1 MELLPLLPLS
11 SFLPPFPDLPNQSDC
26 CKHSEELQSVK
37 TEILSLQSALSA
49 STEEIKLLKHHIKEA
64 ESTFS
69 EEMNKRDARIHHL
82 ESELDWKSQE
92 VARLVKQ
99 LHQMKIEL
107 THISDASSV
116 VQHVV
121 LPTST
126 DHSYQLRQRKGSDVA
141 GTYRIS
147 RRVRR
152 ATASAVTHDS
162 DTFHDSREKQ
172 SMLTRRSL
180 PTPTLAPSPPTSP
193 RPPSTSPPHT
203 VIRRASGVAHKRA
216 RPVNTTHTVPQK
228 TSSTTTLDPVQKY
241 KQAPSVADFL
251 DRAQSVHVVTR
262 PSPPVLPPIATNS
275 VTEAAPTG
283 TGSGVSDYVRCP
295 PHPAR
300 HGCQRHVILARSQG
314 LSSAPS
320 DVRVLTGRLERNRG
334 REEEWEGGQGE
345 GEGGGRETAE
355 GTLLIK
361 EEAHHRKS
369 QAWQE
374 LHQSGSD

>member
-1 MELLPLLPLS
+1 ME
-11 SFLPPFPDLPNQSDC
+11 
-26 CKHSEELQSVK
+26 V
-37 TEILSLQSALSA
+37 LSLQSALSA
-49 STEEIKLLKHHIKEA
+49 STEEIKLLKQQIKEI

-69 EEMNKRDARIHHL
+69 EEINKRDARIYYL
-82 ESELDWKSQE
+82 ESELDRKSQE

-99 LHQMKIEL
+99 LHQMKVEL
-107 THISDASSV
+107 TRVSDVPSV
-116 VQHVV
+116 MQQAA
-121 LPTST
+121 LT

-141 GTYRIS
+141 GTGRIS

-152 ATASAVTHDS
+152 ATASAVSHDS
-162 DTFHDSREKQ
+162 HSFHDSREKQ
-172 SMLTRRSL
+172 LTRRSL
-180 PTPTLAPSPPTSP
+180 PTPTLAPSPSISP

-203 VIRRASGVAHKRA
+203 MVRRASGVTHKRT
-216 RPVNTTHTVPQK
+216 RPVNTANAVPQK

-241 KQAPSVADFL
+241 KQAPSVTNFL
-251 DRAQSVHVVTR
+251 NRAQSVHVVTR

-275 VTEAAPTG
+275 VTEAASTA
-283 TGSGVSDYVRCP
+283 TSSGVNDCVLYP
-295 PHPAR
+295 PYPAR
-300 HGCQRHVILARSQG
+300 HSYQRHVILARSQG

-320 DVRVLTGRLERNRG
+320 GVRVLTGRLERNRTG
-334 REEEWEGGQGE
+334 EEEWEGRQGE
-345 GEGGGRETAE
+345 EEGGGREAAE

>member
-1 MELLPLLPLS
+1 MEM
-11 SFLPPFPDLPNQSDC
+11 
-26 CKHSEELQSVK
+26 
-37 TEILSLQSALSA
+37 LSLQSALSA
-49 STEEIKLLKHHIKEA
+49 STEKMKLLKHQRKEA

-69 EEMNKRDARIHHL
+69 EEINKRDAQIYHL
-82 ESELDWKSQE
+82 ESELDRKSQE

-107 THISDASSV
+107 TRISDASSV

-126 DHSYQLRQRKGSDVA
+126 DHSYQLGQRKRSDVA
-141 GTYRIS
+141 GTCRIS

-162 DTFHDSREKQ
+162 DSFRDSREKQ
-172 SMLTRRSL
+172 SVLTRRSL
-180 PTPTLAPSPPTSP
+180 PTPTLTPSPSISPSP

-203 VIRRASGVAHKRA
+203 VVRRASGVTHKRS

-241 KQAPSVADFL
+241 KQAAPSVADFL
-251 DRAQSVHVVTR
+251 NRAQSVHVVTR

-283 TGSGVSDYVRCP
+283 TSNGVSDCVLYP

-320 DVRVLTGRLERNRG
+320 GVRVLTGRLERERG

-345 GEGGGRETAE
+345 GEGGGREAAE

-361 EEAHHRKS
+361 EEAHQKS